1 MRSTW
6 LVVLLSAF
14 ALASVTDAVQV
25 VQRPLDAPAEAPLF
39 ANGKDVFGRSPRCR
53 VCHALLNSL
62 NSRMVPELLKIK
74 AKEERRLG
82 GGGADSRAVRY
93 GLFEETIERYV
104 QGACA
109 TQELWHSRETRKHCE
124 GIMEAHEDELATAYT
139 RWLKKGAPEET
150 DGWSWNWEVCYKATQ
165 SCAEE
170 LAMHALSEFDDDGSG
185 ASERKYRSEPI
196 PELGAKREGLY
207 HLVAGAFYDAV
218 VKDDTVDVLVY
229 TAFPNADGGDFHR
242 WILPGLVA
250 VQELFDANPTAP
262 GAFRVAMIDAEL
274 NDVPPPYGT
283 GSKDPTLCLYPAG
296 NKGWPRFISD
306 VHEGQLTPH
315 EILFFVMNT
324 ASAATSDRARKLM
337 EAAPSEVT
345 QAKAWEHDDL

>member
-1 MRSTW
+1 MVA
-6 LVVLLSAF
+6 LVSAF
-14 ALASVTDAVQV
+14 ALASVADAVQV

-53 VCHALLNSL
+53 VCHAVLNSL

-196 PELGAKREGLY
+196 PELGAKRDGLY

-218 VKDDTVDVLVY
+218 VKDDTSRVHSSTDR
-229 TAFPNADGGDFHR
+229 NGGA
-242 WILPGLVA
+242 I
-250 VQELFDANPTAP
+250 
-262 GAFRVAMIDAEL
+262 
-274 NDVPPPYGT
+274 
-283 GSKDPTLCLYPAG
+283 
-296 NKGWPRFISD
+296 IS
-306 VHEGQLTPH
+306 
-315 EILFFVMNT
+315 
-324 ASAATSDRARKLM
+324 
-337 EAAPSEVT
+337 
-345 QAKAWEHDDL
+345 

>member
-1 MRSTW
+1 MERFRAR
-6 LVVLLSAF
+6 VRHGRGAGG
-14 ALASVTDAVQV
+14 A
-25 VQRPLDAPAEAPLF
+25 APP
-39 ANGKDVFGRSPRCR
+39 GRSRGGSVVREREGRVRSLPAVPRVPR
-53 VCHALLNSL
+53 VAQLPQLADGP
-62 NSRMVPELLKIK
+62 RAAEDQGEE
-74 AKEERRLG
+74 EERRLG

-229 TAFPNADGGDFHR
+229 TAFPNADGGDF
-242 WILPGLVA
+242 LVDPSRIGRRA
-250 VQELFDANPTAP
+250 GALRREPDRA

-283 GSKDPTLCLYPAG
+283 GS
-296 NKGWPRFISD
+296 R
-306 VHEGQLTPH
+306 PH
-315 EILFFVMNT
+315 VV
-324 ASAATSDRARKLM
+324 SVPGGK
-337 EAAPSEVT
+337 
-345 QAKAWEHDDL
+345 